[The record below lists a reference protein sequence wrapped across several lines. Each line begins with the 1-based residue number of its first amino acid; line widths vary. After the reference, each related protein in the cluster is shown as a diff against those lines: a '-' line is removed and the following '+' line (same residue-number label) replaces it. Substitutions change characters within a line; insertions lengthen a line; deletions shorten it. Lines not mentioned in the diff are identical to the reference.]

1 MRSTTERAPRPAPGG
16 ETHRLPALCRSCD
29 PKATERAAYPA
40 GRGDRQPTVAPAAA
54 LPRMPAACR
63 VLSSATS
70 PCPHTAV
77 RSSAPPVQTRGRRP
91 GRLPG
96 AHGDSGA
103 TTRCSTGPKAQLLT
117 TVQWPVTVE
126 TGSGGSA
133 LAAHCAAHPT
143 HSSGARAGAAAV
155 PAHGRESLSPG
166 RHGEAP
172 QQDTDACGPH
182 GKAPKP
188 SC

>member
-1 MRSTTERAPRPAPGG
+1 MSPSPRSGWGDTQAACPPCAEAVT
-16 ETHRLPALCRSCD
+16 
-29 PKATERAAYPA
+29 PKATERAAHPA
-40 GRGDRQPTVAPAAA
+40 GRSDRQPVVAPAAA
-54 LPRMPAACR
+54 LPRMPTACR

-70 PCPHTAV
+70 PRPHTAA
-77 RSSAPPVQTRGRRP
+77 RSSAPPAQTRGRRP

-103 TTRCSTGPKAQLLT
+103 TTRCSIGPEAQLLT
-117 TVQWPVTVE
+117 TVQRPVTAE
-126 TGSGGSA
+126 TGSGGST

-143 HSSGARAGAAAV
+143 HSSGACAGAAAV
-155 PAHGRESLSPG
+155 PAHRRESLSPG